1 MSRFCNHT
9 FYIFY
14 YIFLSCSYPWR
25 DVTSITDVAHGSSQ
39 KPWGRSLHQYV
50 SQESRPTSKL
60 ETQSENVCES
70 QDRDYVLFDNWDDI
84 SSPVFAATGLAI
96 SVKSS
101 HAMKVNNAGFI
112 LSQKKSSSL
121 FSPFDYSSFKG
132 RTLLHAL
139 KMFYVS
145 LADRTHK
152 TFE

>member
-1 MSRFCNHT
+1 M
-9 FYIFY
+9 
-14 YIFLSCSYPWR
+14 P
-25 DVTSITDVAHGSSQ
+25 
-39 KPWGRSLHQYV
+39 
-50 SQESRPTSKL
+50 
-60 ETQSENVCES
+60 
-70 QDRDYVLFDNWDDI
+70 FDNWDDI
-84 SSPVFAATGLAI
+84 NSLVFTTTGLAI

-101 HAMKVNNAGFI
+101 YAIKVNNAGFI
-112 LSQKKSSSL
+112 LSSPLRKKKMFSL